1 VHIDRREEVQALR
14 ERGIDERQM
23 LAWRYYDL
31 IGEVKSAY
39 NYFAAVGSRIRF
51 FAAYQPEGSTT
62 PAPIGD
68 IGNLDRSLVTAAR
81 YELAKLNNGR
91 GGQPSFVRAMML
103 NLLVAGS
110 ATSSARTASGRC
122 ARPRRSASSRTTRSG
137 W

>member
-1 VHIDRREEVQALR
+1 
-14 ERGIDERQM
+14 M

-103 NLLVAGS
+103 NLLVAGECYIVGANS
-110 ATSSARTASGRC
+110 KWSVRSTSEVRFEQDNKVRMVISRYQRGSYMHYL
-122 ARPRRSASSRTTRSG
+122 PRRS
-137 W
+137 